1 MRSLILFVLIWHSV
15 ALIGIKA
22 QKIYSLDQCI
32 ALAINN
38 KNLRIS
44 SSAIL
49 EKSLVNYK
57 FDLFSCLPSVSGNG
71 SYTINNGRKLD
82 LFTNTFGS
90 NTVFSNTFDI
100 RAQLNLFQGFRYLKQ
115 NEINRKLIQKS
126 EIEIKKE
133 NERIKVQVVDRFL
146 AIRKAELEELQHEL
160 TLADIQKIFNVQ
172 KELIMGG
179 KISCIDTLQTSV
191 LLKSQQIRL
200 VNIREKKD
208 LEILHLN
215 FLIGVKLTDD
225 MNINMAEQHHVNIHC
240 DEDYQIE
247 IIVNQ
252 LETLKEQFGLML
264 SQFYPSLSLS
274 GFQYTGYSTNNK
286 DYNQP
291 QNPVYNYTDQ
301 IKNNRYQGI
310 GFNINIPVFNKGEFI
325 KQRKLF
331 EIAKSE
337 QELQLKNKQ
346 IEKER
351 TMLELQ
357 QHKDVLNEVIQLNES
372 ILKDKRAIY
381 EIYFSLY
388 EAGKIRLSD
397 LEKEFNEYMSFRN
410 SLEELKLE
418 LFKLSLYD
426 FHQE

>member
-1 MRSLILFVLIWHSV
+1 MRPLILFVIIWHSV
-15 ALIGIKA
+15 ALIEIKA

-32 ALAINN
+32 ALALNN

-44 SSAIL
+44 SNVLL

-57 FDLFSCLPSVSGNG
+57 FDLFSCLPSISGNG

-115 NEINRKLIQKS
+115 NEINRKLIEKS
-126 EIEIKKE
+126 EIEIEKE
-133 NERIKVQVVDRFL
+133 NERIKVQVIDRFL
-146 AIRKAELEELQHEL
+146 AIRKAELEEQQHEL
-160 TLADIQKIFNVQ
+160 TLSDIQKILNVQ
-172 KELIMGG
+172 KELFKAG
-179 KISCIDTLQTSV
+179 KISSIDTLQTKV

-200 VNIREKKD
+200 VNIHKKKD

-215 FLIGVKLTDD
+215 YLIGVKLTDD
-225 MNINMAEQHHVNIHC
+225 MSLNMAEQHHVRTYC

-286 DYNQP
+286 DYTQP

-310 GFNINIPVFNKGEFI
+310 GLNINIPVFNKGEFF

-337 QELQLKNKQ
+337 QELELKNKQ

-351 TMLELQ
+351 TILELHK
-357 QHKDVLNEVIQLNES
+357 HKDALNEVIRLNES
-372 ILKDKRAIY
+372 IVKDKRVIY
-381 EIYFSLY
+381 EMNFSLF
-388 EAGKIRLSD
+388 ESGKIRLSD
-397 LEKEFNEYMSFRN
+397 LDKELNEYMSFRN

-426 FHQE
+426 FHKE